1 MYEPDHHLLDEE
13 DAVQMALTKG
23 HKRNGFDRRKSKGS
37 VANHLL
43 NFSLPQRN
51 NDPAP
56 YVRKKKGPPP
66 RTRDEFLHA
75 K

>member
-1 MYEPDHHLLDEE
+1 
-13 DAVQMALTKG
+13 MALTKG